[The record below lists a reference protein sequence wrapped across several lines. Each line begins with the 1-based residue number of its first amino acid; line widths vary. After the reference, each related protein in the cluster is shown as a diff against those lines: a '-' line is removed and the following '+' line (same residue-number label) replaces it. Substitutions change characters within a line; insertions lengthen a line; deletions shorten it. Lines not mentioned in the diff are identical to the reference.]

1 MFRKVTLSA
10 ILGVLIL
17 TVASCAAE
25 EPKDETP
32 APAPAPAK
40 PAEPVGPF
48 YDLTKDEIT
57 SKPDWTSKNITLKG
71 VKIGDKSKPEEFVE
85 KLGKFRA
92 TDPVGDFYR
101 AVSEGTKFAI
111 YTQKMTGEVQ
121 KIEIYSPYAEQVTD
135 PKLRKLLSGG
145 SLDYM
150 REAFGKEDTADFN
163 PDTNAEEFVYNSKGF
178 RFAKYDLAGTKFNAI
193 IFSKM
198 KPAPTK

>member
-25 EPKDETP
+25 EPEDETP
-32 APAPAPAK
+32 APETPAAK
-40 PAEPVGPF
+40 PAEPEGPF
-48 YDLTKDEIT
+48 YELTKDEIT
-57 SKPDWTSKNITLKG
+57 SKPDWTSKNITLRG
-71 VKIGDKSKPEEFVE
+71 VKIGDKSNPAEFEE

-111 YTQKMTGEVQ
+111 YTHKMTGELQ
-121 KIEIYSPYAEQVTD
+121 KLEVYSPYADQVSD
-135 PKLRKLLSGG
+135 PKLRRLLSGG

-150 REAFGKEDTADFN
+150 REAFGMEDTADFN

-178 RFAKYDLAGTKFNAI
+178 RFAKYDLEGTKINSI
-193 IFSKM
+193 IFSKL
-198 KPAPTK
+198 KPATN